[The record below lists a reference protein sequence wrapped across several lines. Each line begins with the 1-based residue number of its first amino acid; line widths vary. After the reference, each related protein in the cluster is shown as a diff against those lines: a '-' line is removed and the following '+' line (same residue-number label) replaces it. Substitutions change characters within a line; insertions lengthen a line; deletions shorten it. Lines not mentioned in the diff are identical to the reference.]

1 MQRILVVFLV
11 FICATANAQVFRR
24 VGPDGQVYFSDRPG
38 PDAEQIEVTPAQA
51 VTLPA
56 VPEVTPAAE
65 QEGDAATEQEAEISA
80 AYSLFTI
87 ISPVRD
93 QAIRAN
99 DGNVTVHLMLQ
110 PELRNGH
117 TIALLIDGEDGR
129 NTSVA
134 EDMSVELTNLSRGLH
149 SIEAAVFDA
158 GGNELIRTEPVSFN
172 VLRIVPGR

>member
-1 MQRILVVFLV
+1 MQRILVLFLV
-11 FICATANAQVFRR
+11 FVCATANAQVFRR

-38 PDAEQIEVTPAQA
+38 PDAEHIEVTPARA

-56 VPEVTPAAE
+56 APEATPAAE
-65 QEGDAATEQEAEISA
+65 QEGDAAAEAETEISA

-87 ISPVRD
+87 TSPARD

-110 PELRNGH
+110 PGLRTGH

-129 NTSVA
+129 NTSIA
-134 EDMSVELTNLSRGLH
+134 GDMSIELSNLSRGLH
-149 SIEAAVFDA
+149 TIDAAVVDA

-172 VLRIVPGR
+172 ILRVIPGR